1 MTFFRKIWNADETN
15 GNTTDV
21 VQNVEDTNLD
31 NEYGLVGSSILYGR
45 IDTEKVKPLRIDGST
60 HSIQVI
66 DNAHHEIHEGVRF
79 FHQESYSLV
88 KSGTVDHLIV
98 TPDTTKWAH
107 MVIGINNTLASI
119 EVILY
124 EDTVAS
130 ANGTADTVF
139 NRNRN
144 SATVNTTLL
153 FTAPTIT
160 TVGVKL
166 TENVLGTG
174 KNNPGGE
181 VRDSEEI
188 MLKQNTKYLLR
199 ISEPGIANTQV
210 NLTFDWYE
218 HTSKD
223 I

>member
-1 MTFFRKIWNADETN
+1 MSLFR
-15 GNTTDV
+15 
-21 VQNVEDTNLD
+21 NLFLSGTVYD
-31 NEYGLVGSSILYGR
+31 ATKSG
-45 IDTEKVKPLRIDGST
+45 IDSVTESQI
-60 HSIQVI
+60 VI
-66 DNAHHEIHEGVRF
+66 DNSHHEIHDGVRF

-88 KSGTVDHLIV
+88 KSGTIDHLIV
-98 TPDTTKWAH
+98 TPDTSNWCH

-130 ANGTADTVF
+130 ANGTEDAVF

-160 TVGVKL
+160 DVGVRL

-174 KNNPGGE
+174 KNTPGGE
-181 VRDSEEI
+181 AMDAEEI

-218 HTSKD
+218 HINKN
-223 I
+223 